1 MSEGSESVETSSYE
15 ISKSG
20 DVIYIIVTAVSTVLH
35 I

>member
-1 MSEGSESVETSSYE
+1 MSEGSESIETSNYE
-15 ISKSG
+15 ISKSR